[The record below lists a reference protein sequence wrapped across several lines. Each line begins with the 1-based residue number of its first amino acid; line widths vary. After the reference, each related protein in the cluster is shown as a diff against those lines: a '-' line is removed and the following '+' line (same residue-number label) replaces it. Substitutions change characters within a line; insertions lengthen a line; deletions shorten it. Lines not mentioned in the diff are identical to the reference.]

1 MDCHETSRAF
11 PKDSLRVAV
20 TTDAN
25 PKPLGST
32 ATHEWNQPL
41 DSFKNKNEVR
51 LITGK
56 AEVMTMSQ

>member
-1 MDCHETSRAF
+1 M
-11 PKDSLRVAV
+11 AV

-41 DSFKNKNEVR
+41 DSVKNKNEVK